1 MTTTLSSK
9 FQIVIPK
16 EVREGLKLKP
26 GTKFE
31 VMIYGKRIE
40 LIPVGSIKKMRG
52 SLKGMDTTIVRERDR
67 V

>member
-9 FQIVIPK
+9 YQIVIPRD
-16 EVREGLKLKP
+16 VRESLKLKP

-31 VMIYGKRIE
+31 VVNYGKRVE
-40 LIPVGSIKKMRG
+40 LIPVGPIKKMRG
-52 SLKGMDTTIVRERDR
+52 SLKGMDTTIARERDR

>member
-1 MTTTLSSK
+1 MKTTLSSK
-9 FQIVIPK
+9 YQIVIPK
-16 EVREGLKLKP
+16 DVRESLQLKP

-31 VMIYGKRIE
+31 VMIYGKRVE

-52 SLKGMDTTIVRERDR
+52 SLKGMDTTIVREGDR